1 VNCVEGNIDLTLGET
16 LKKIKKIDFAFF
28 DANHR
33 EEPTLRYFETCLS
46 LKSENSCFI
55 FDDIYWSEDM
65 KSAWKAIINHS
76 EVTISIDLFF
86 VGLVFFRKGI
96 EKQHF
101 VLK

>member
-1 VNCVEGNIDLTLGET
+1 
-16 LKKIKKIDFAFF
+16 
-28 DANHR
+28 
-33 EEPTLRYFETCLS
+33 
-46 LKSENSCFI
+46 
-55 FDDIYWSEDM
+55 M